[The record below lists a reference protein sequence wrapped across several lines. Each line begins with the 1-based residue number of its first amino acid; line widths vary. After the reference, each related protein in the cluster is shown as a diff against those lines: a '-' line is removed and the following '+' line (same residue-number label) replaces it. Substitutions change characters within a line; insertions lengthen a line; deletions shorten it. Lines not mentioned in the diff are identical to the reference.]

1 MATTRKHLRVLLTP
15 EQYEAFHT
23 VMHQR
28 GYQSMSQLAAQILI
42 EACGL
47 PGDAPKRGKYLRP
60 DRYSN
65 ASDNPVTERV
75 QKAYAE
81 GYESGRLNEKHGF
94 TPVPYEDDGIMTPE
108 SLKRLRAQQKAVQ
121 EDENE

>member
-1 MATTRKHLRVLLTP
+1 MTTTRKHLRVLLTP

-47 PGDAPKRGKYLRP
+47 PGDAPKRGKYSRHEL
-60 DRYSN
+60 Y
-65 ASDNPVTERV
+65 AHTQDNPVTERV
-75 QKAYAE
+75 QNAFTD
-81 GYESGRLNEKHGF
+81 GYISGKQHATTGF
-94 TPVPYEDDGIMTPE
+94 APVPYEDDDIMPSGALE
-108 SLKRLRAQQKAVQ
+108 RLKAQKRAV
-121 EDENE
+121 ENDE